1 MQGKGLITIVA
12 IVLGLI
18 CLNELLPTWYASK
31 IEKQA
36 TAIAGDNPGSIRKK
50 LQNFLRIL

>member
-18 CLNELLPTWYASK
+18 CINELLPTWYASK
-31 IEKQA
+31 IEKEA
-36 TAIAGDNPGSIRKK
+36 KAIAGDDDSK
-50 LQNFLRIL
+50 